1 MVRRKETLD
10 EWPGPLLLRDWDCE
24 ARAAWEAG
32 RGGPSEGMD
41 RAERG
46 GASCN
51 SAASAQPG

>member
-1 MVRRKETLD
+1 MD